1 MKNLSNIFSAFS
13 YVFALVLC
21 LSLASCAGEGPN
33 VPVSSVYLDYDALR
47 LYVGETA
54 ILKAMVSPYNADN
67 QNVSWSSENPDIAS
81 VTDGVVSA
89 LAEGQTTIVVVTED
103 GGKKATCNLTVK
115 ADPNDIVDEELLAS
129 DAYDLSSEG
138 TANCYVVT
146 NPGVYKFKA
155 VRGNEETLLE
165 EMDGCAVLWESFGT
179 SVAPSPGDLIRQ
191 VGFENGYVLF
201 KTTDVFKKGNAVIAA
216 MDADGNLLWSWHIW
230 ITDAPKGQ
238 VYFNDAGVM
247 MDRNLGA
254 LSATPGKVGAF
265 GLMYQWGRKDPF
277 LGSSSIAV
285 PVKAKSSVAFPP
297 AVSSD
302 DTVGTIEYTISHP
315 TTFITGHSGWDWYW
329 YSEGSDTRWTTS
341 ESPKSLYDPCPAGW
355 RVPDGGYEGF
365 WVKAAAGHDGF
376 YVASDESLKGTNLS
390 GWFGEDET
398 IWYPKA
404 GLLDHA
410 TAEVVTV
417 GLYGAFWAAGV
428 SSIVSHCL
436 FIEYDDIIEP
446 VSTIGRAYGCNVR
459 CVQE

>member
-155 VRGNEETLLE
+155 VRGNEETLFLT
-165 EMDGCAVLWESFGT
+165 LS
-179 SVAPSPGDLIRQ
+179 
-191 VGFENGYVLF
+191 LF
-201 KTTDVFKKGNAVIAA
+201 
-216 MDADGNLLWSWHIW
+216 
-230 ITDAPKGQ
+230 
-238 VYFNDAGVM
+238 
-247 MDRNLGA
+247 RN
-254 LSATPGKVGAF
+254 
-265 GLMYQWGRKDPF
+265 F
-277 LGSSSIAV
+277 L
-285 PVKAKSSVAFPP
+285 
-297 AVSSD
+297 
-302 DTVGTIEYTISHP
+302 
-315 TTFITGHSGWDWYW
+315 
-329 YSEGSDTRWTTS
+329 
-341 ESPKSLYDPCPAGW
+341 
-355 RVPDGGYEGF
+355 
-365 WVKAAAGHDGF
+365 
-376 YVASDESLKGTNLS
+376 
-390 GWFGEDET
+390 
-398 IWYPKA
+398 
-404 GLLDHA
+404 
-410 TAEVVTV
+410 
-417 GLYGAFWAAGV
+417 
-428 SSIVSHCL
+428 
-436 FIEYDDIIEP
+436 
-446 VSTIGRAYGCNVR
+446 
-459 CVQE
+459 